1 MILKILK
8 YFINLNA
15 KNVFLILRICTM
27 IILYIFFNVEI
38 SNKLTWTLLN
48 IVNFNILIKQ
58 RLFNDQWLIY
68 IKNLLLIKNTIKSIL
83 IIYWLYIFRTL
94 IIYTILNLIVLFIIV
109 CHLLIY
115 IWFQNWSHE
124 ILSCFTKIFFIIPF

>member
-115 IWFQNWSHE
+115 IWFLNWSHE